1 LEELYI
7 EIEKYLLKES

>member
-7 EIEKYLLKES
+7 RTRDSR